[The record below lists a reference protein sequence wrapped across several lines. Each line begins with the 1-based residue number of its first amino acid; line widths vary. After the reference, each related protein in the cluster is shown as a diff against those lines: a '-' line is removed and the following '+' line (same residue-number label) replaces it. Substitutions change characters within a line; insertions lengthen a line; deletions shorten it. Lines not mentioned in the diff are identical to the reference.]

1 MNLKKADRLLLDCLR
16 AEADLSRIKG
26 LKNLTTSDWD
36 GVIQQSLR
44 HNIAPLLYQRLKNLD
59 SAGYIPNNVLQTLH
73 EIYLQNAGRNVRLYY
88 NLTKVLN
95 ILNDAGIPTIV
106 LKGAHL
112 SEVVYRKT
120 GIRAMD
126 DVDLLFKKKDLSRCQ
141 KRLMDTDYYPYCSRL
156 PLDIHWDFDIT
167 PANLHINIEE
177 VWERAQPAIIADVE
191 VRVLSPEDLL
201 LHLCLHLAVKQLFQS
216 VGLRTFCDIR
226 ETIRHYHGQ
235 IQWEHVSSRAI
246 QWGAR
251 NSVFL
256 TLLFA
261 RDLLNAEVPSDTM
274 EALKPDNLDPR
285 VRAWA
290 FEQIFH
296 DTGDLLPLSPYFWQ
310 LWEPGS
316 FREKVAHF
324 LNLIFPPPE
333 FISQEY
339 PAPYGSPRNYLYYLN
354 RLKDH
359 LPRYGRAIWRMLVRD
374 EKMLTLAKRQNRNIA
389 MREWL
394 SSEEKLP
401 SPAINY

>member
-1 MNLKKADRLLLDCLR
+1 MDLQKADKLLLSCLR
-16 AEADLSRIKG
+16 AEVDPSHIHDLKQ
-26 LKNLTTSDWD
+26 LPASDWN
-36 GVIQQSLR
+36 GIIQQSLR

-88 NLTKVLN
+88 NLTKVLK
-95 ILNDAGIPTIV
+95 ILKDAGIPVIV

-112 SEVVYRKT
+112 TEVVYGKI

-126 DVDLLFKKKDLSRCQ
+126 DIDLLFKKKYLSRCQ
-141 KRLMDTDYYPYCSRL
+141 KKLMDTGYYPYYSRL

-167 PANLHINIEE
+167 PTNLHINIEE
-177 VWERAQPAIIADVE
+177 VWERAQPAVIVGVE
-191 VRVLSPEDLL
+191 VLVLSPEDLL

-226 ETIRHYHGQ
+226 ETILHYHGQ
-235 IQWEHVSSRAI
+235 IQWEQVSSRAI
-246 QWGAR
+246 QWGA
-251 NSVFL
+251 SKCVYL

-261 RDLLNAEVPSDTM
+261 RDLF
-274 EALKPDNLDPR
+274 DPQ
-285 VRAWA
+285 VKAWA
-290 FEQIFH
+290 LEQIFH
-296 DTGDLLPLSPYFWQ
+296 DTDDLIPLSPYFWQ

-316 FREKVAHF
+316 LREKASHF

-339 PAPYGSPRNYLYYLN
+339 PAPYGSSRNYLYYLI

-374 EKMLTLAKRQNRNIA
+374 EKMATLAKRQNRNSA
-389 MREWL
+389 MREYL
-394 SSEEKLP
+394 SSE
-401 SPAINY
+401 